1 MPAQC
6 KVAFGFA
13 LLRATQNGI
22 ELVNGFARHERAQK
36 RDRSP
41 NHRKIDVKV
50 RVPPSVGTPDAE
62 IEMVGVAGLTTVE
75 FEDATA
81 PRGL

>member
-1 MPAQC
+1 LP
-6 KVAFGFA
+6 V
-13 LLRATQNGI
+13 
-22 ELVNGFARHERAQK
+22 ELAPTVEIQEFTKAVPEILQLTLPPGAAA
-36 RDRSP
+36 P
-41 NHRKIDVKV
+41 IAPVTIDVKV